1 MSMQAMIAKKLLK
14 TWLKKTEL
22 NQGEIRS
29 ALMLYEE
36 DDNVHLVSVTLK
48 LNGSNKLEVAR
59 VIDNINIDDA
69 I

>member
-22 NQGEIRS
+22 KEGEIRS

-48 LNGSNKLEVAR
+48 LNDSNKLEVAR